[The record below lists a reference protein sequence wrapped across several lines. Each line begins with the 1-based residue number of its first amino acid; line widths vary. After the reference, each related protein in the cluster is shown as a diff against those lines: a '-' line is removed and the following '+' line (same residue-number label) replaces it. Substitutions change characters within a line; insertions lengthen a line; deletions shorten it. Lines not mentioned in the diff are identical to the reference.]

1 MQSSV
6 NQMSADGF
14 RISFVSSKAR
24 ELGKYMSSVLDEEW
38 NQTRGMEIQAVGMT
52 VSYNEESQK
61 LLNMRN
67 EGAMLS
73 DPTVREGYVQGAVAR
88 GLEAAGSNSN
98 GSMAGFMGMGM
109 ASNISGGMMGAASN
123 VNLQQM
129 QMMNGGAGAGMTQ
142 SAASAATPGAIPGA
156 IPPAGQ
162 EAPQAPQA
170 PQAPAGWTCACGQ
183 QNQGKFCSNCG
194 KPAPKTEWTCSCGQ
208 VNSGNFCSNCGKPRA

>member
-1 MQSSV
+1 
-6 NQMSADGF
+6 
-14 RISFVSSKAR
+14 
-24 ELGKYMSSVLDEEW
+24 
-38 NQTRGMEIQAVGMT
+38 MT
-52 VSYNEESQK
+52 VSYSEESQK

-129 QMMNGGAGAGMTQ
+129 QMMRRHSPLLQ
-142 SAASAATPGAIPGA
+142 STKKHMGIHRTSSQQTLTM
-156 IPPAGQ
+156 Q
-162 EAPQAPQA
+162 STLSKQRQSRQA
-170 PQAPAGWTCACGQ
+170 
-183 QNQGKFCSNCG
+183 
-194 KPAPKTEWTCSCGQ
+194 
-208 VNSGNFCSNCGKPRA
+208 

>member
-1 MQSSV
+1 MRAHGTYSIKIVDPLKFYAEAVPKNKDHVEIDEINEQYLSEFLEALQSSV

-52 VSYNEESQK
+52 VSYSEESQK

-73 DPTVREGYVQGAVAR
+73 DPTIREGYVQGAVAR

-129 QMMNGGAGAGMTQ
+129 QMMNGGAPAGMTQ
-142 SAASAATPGAIPGA
+142 GAVQGAVQGA

-170 PQAPAGWTCACGQ
+170 PAG
-183 QNQGKFCSNCG
+183 
-194 KPAPKTEWTCSCGQ
+194 
-208 VNSGNFCSNCGKPRA
+208 

>member
-1 MQSSV
+1 
-6 NQMSADGF
+6 
-14 RISFVSSKAR
+14 
-24 ELGKYMSSVLDEEW
+24 MSSVLDEEW

-52 VSYNEESQK
+52 VSYSEESQK

-129 QMMNGGAGAGMTQ
+129 QMMRRHSPLLQ
-142 SAASAATPGAIPGA
+142 STKKHMGIHRTS
-156 IPPAGQ
+156 
-162 EAPQAPQA
+162 
-170 PQAPAGWTCACGQ
+170 
-183 QNQGKFCSNCG
+183 
-194 KPAPKTEWTCSCGQ
+194 
-208 VNSGNFCSNCGKPRA
+208 

>member
-52 VSYNEESQK
+52 VSYSEESQK

-129 QMMNGGAGAGMTQ
+129 QMMNGGAQAGMTQ
-142 SAASAATPGAIPGA
+142 GGGACDTSCW
-156 IPPAGQ
+156 AG
-162 EAPQAPQA
+162 
-170 PQAPAGWTCACGQ
+170 GTGRLDLCMWTEES
-183 QNQGKFCSNCG
+183 GKILFQLW
-194 KPAPKTEWTCSCGQ
+194 KTGTENR
-208 VNSGNFCSNCGKPRA
+208 VDL